1 MYDVVKSDPNY
12 MRDSYKAT
20 TQEILGIL
28 NQRDENGTAKYLN
41 LNEDD

>member
-12 MRDSYKAT
+12 MRDSYKAN